1 MSVKETKPLTFF
13 EILGSVLA
21 GALGVQSNANRR
33 RDFTRGNAKHFIV
46 VGILF
51 TLCFVG
57 AVLGVVNLVLA

>member
-1 MSVKETKPLTFF
+1 MTIEETKPLTFL
-13 EILGSVLA
+13 EVLGSVIA

-51 TLCFVG
+51 TVFFVG
-57 AVLGVVNLVLA
+57 AVLTVVQLVLA